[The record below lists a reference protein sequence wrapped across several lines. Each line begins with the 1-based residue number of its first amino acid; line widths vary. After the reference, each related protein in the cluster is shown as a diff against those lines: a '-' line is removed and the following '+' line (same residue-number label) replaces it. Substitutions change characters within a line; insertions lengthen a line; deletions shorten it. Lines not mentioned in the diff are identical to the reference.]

1 MYHNSPNRWLI
12 LFGAVLT
19 NMCVG
24 SSYAW
29 SVFQKPLMAMFQWS
43 THEVSLAFTI
53 YFAILPLSMIIGGKF
68 QDRHGPRKIT
78 LLGGVLFSAGVIG
91 AGFTNSLDFLYMT
104 YGILGGLGQGT
115 IGACTV
121 ANTLKFFPDKRGL
134 ASGFVVS
141 GLALGALV
149 AAPVSSLVIEAYG
162 VLTAFKLLGFVYLV
176 IITTCALLM
185 QTAPPDYRP
194 AGWTPATA
202 TATVSTRPDKDWRGL
217 LTDPLFYGLWGMFHI
232 AAISGLMVIGHA
244 SPIGQEVIRLDV
256 QTAAL
261 AVGLLALGN
270 AAGRI
275 FWGWVSDKI
284 GRYNAIVIIFS
295 LIGTLMVAM
304 TFVIQ
309 PLPFMAVL
317 AAIGLCYGGVMGIF
331 PSLTADMFGPQ
342 NLGMNYGIINT
353 AFGAA
358 AFIGPRLA
366 SYFKEVNHGDYTQ
379 AFLIAASLSIIGVL
393 LTLFTRYKMSKEA
406 ALAEM

>member
-1 MYHNSPNRWLI
+1 MFDNSPNRWLI
-12 LFGAVLT
+12 LVGAVLT

-29 SVFQKPLMAMFQWS
+29 SVYQKPLMAMFNWS
-43 THEVSLAFTI
+43 THEVSMAFTI
-53 YFAILPLSMIIGGKF
+53 YFAILPLAMIIGGKF
-68 QDRHGPRKIT
+68 QDRHGPRKII
-78 LLGGVLFSAGVIG
+78 LLGGLLFSSGIIG
-91 AGFTNSLDFLYMT
+91 AGFTHSLDFLYMT
-104 YGILGGLGQGT
+104 YGVLGGLGQGT

-121 ANTLKFFPDKRGL
+121 ANTVKFFPDKRGL

-149 AAPVSSLVIEAYG
+149 SAPVSSVVIEAYG
-162 VLTAFKLLGFVYLV
+162 VLTAFKLLGFIYLA
-176 IITTCALLM
+176 IITTCALLV

-194 AGWTPATA
+194 AGWTPAPA
-202 TATVSTRPDKDWRGL
+202 AIVSTRADKDWRGL

-256 QTAAL
+256 QTAAM
-261 AVGLLALGN
+261 AVSFLALGN
-270 AAGRI
+270 AVGRI
-275 FWGWVSDKI
+275 LWGWVSDKI
-284 GRYNAIVIIFS
+284 GRYNAIGIIFS
-295 LIGTLMVAM
+295 LIGALMVTM
-304 TFVIQ
+304 TFVTT
-309 PLPFMAVL
+309 PLSYMAAL
-317 AAIGLCYGGVMGIF
+317 TAIGLCYGGVMGIF

-353 AFGAA
+353 AFGVA

-379 AFLIAASLSIIGVL
+379 AFLIAASLSIIGIL
-393 LTLFTRYKMSKEA
+393 LTLFTRYKMSKAA
-406 ALAEM
+406 ALA